1 MHFLIHQIFYFI
13 SVQNERLN
21 TESKSIWYK
30 NTSFRSIQVIQKVQ
44 MYTLRNRSKS
54 SNNSSCS
61 TLWIFQ
67 SPRWQSL
74 PQYCATEHFAH
85 FFNSVLAKQNQ
96 HNSLHFCVKL
106 GICTPYLAAMNLR
119 ILMSYKFSLG
129 QNWPQISKTNFCSI
143 FSSGPQTEVSFCRG
157 IFSMGAEPLR

>member
-1 MHFLIHQIFYFI
+1 
-13 SVQNERLN
+13 
-21 TESKSIWYK
+21 
-30 NTSFRSIQVIQKVQ
+30 

-54 SNNSSCS
+54 SNNSSCN

-74 PQYCATEHFAH
+74 PQYCATEHFTH

-129 QNWPQISKTNFCSI
+129 QNRLHISKTNFCSI
-143 FSSGPQTEVSFCRG
+143 FSSCPSFSRG
-157 IFSMGAEPLR
+157 IFSMGAEPLCLDLREWFESLGVDFPSNSEVGSIPCLNKGKNG